1 VNIVKNMKN
10 ILYGLILIALGVV
23 FGLNA
28 LGYTQINIFFDGWW
42 TLFIIVPCLLGL
54 FRGRDVWGNLVG
66 ICVGAVLLLVCQDVL
81 TFETVWKLLLPV
93 TLVCVGVY
101 LIFKDT
107 FNSKAAKRIRELGG
121 NTSSQKGAYAA
132 FSSQNINFAGEVF
145 SGIDL
150 TAAFGGVKCD
160 LLFATVPQ
168 DCVINASATFG
179 GIDIIMP
186 QNVNVVVRSNS
197 LFGGVSK
204 KRSFPPITGAP
215 TIFVNARCL
224 FAGVDIK

>member
-1 VNIVKNMKN
+1 MKN
-10 ILYGLILIALGVV
+10 AKNIIYGLVLIALGII
-23 FGLNA
+23 FGLNV
-28 LGYTQINIFFDGWW
+28 LGYTQIDIFFDGWW
-42 TLFIIVPCLLGL
+42 TLFIIVPCLIGL
-54 FRGRDVWGNLVG
+54 FRGKDVWGNLAGISVG
-66 ICVGAVLLLVCQDVL
+66 TVLLLVCQDIL
-81 TFETVWKLLLPV
+81 TFETVRKLILPV
-93 TLVCVGVY
+93 TLVCIGVS

-107 FNSKAAKRIRELGG
+107 FNSKAAKRINELNG
-121 NTSSQKGAYAA
+121 NSAAQKGAYAA
-132 FSSQNINFAGEVF
+132 FSSQNVNFTGETF

-160 LLFATVPQ
+160 LLFASVPQ

-186 QNVNVVVRSNS
+186 QNVNVVVRSSS

-204 KRSFPPITGAP
+204 KRSFPPIVGAP